1 MRSIDHFD
9 LRSFDLNLL
18 IAFDALMEE
27 RSVTRAAARLRIR
40 QPAMS
45 HSLSVL
51 RMLLQDELFVRDGSI
66 MRPTARALNIAP
78 AVRSTLRQMEDI
90 LRWKE
95 PFDPGREDRTF
106 RLGFSSDVE
115 LLVMPDLTAQLRRIA
130 PGIRLLG
137 RQAESADIHRL
148 LDEGELDLAVGCF
161 TAGASRYRGR
171 HLFEQTLSCCFN
183 PKLLDL
189 SVPIGLEAYVSLG
202 HALVT
207 LRDDLRGCLADAL
220 LRSNAELNVVVASS
234 NFLTVL
240 SIASQAPVL
249 ATLPSRMA
257 QRYAPGFGLT
267 VSPVPLEMQVA
278 PVAMVWSARADRE
291 PGSAWLRSQIRQIL
305 AGYATASATT
315 ASGCEQVA
323 DPRNHQPSAGRQWS
337 PHRAADDAAYT
348 SPSPSQRRQRHSQ
361 RERKSQAAGSPRS
374 Q

>member
-1 MRSIDHFD
+1 MLEPGHHRLQSTQLMRSIDHFD

-27 RSVTRAAARLRIR
+27 RSVTRAAARLRVR

-95 PFDPGREDRTF
+95 PFDPSREDRTF

-115 LLVMPDLTAQLRRIA
+115 LLVMPDLTARLRSIA

-137 RQAESADIHRL
+137 RQAERAEVHRL
-148 LDEGELDLAVGCF
+148 LDEGELDIAVGCF
-161 TAGASRYRGR
+161 EPGASRYRCR
-171 HLFEQTLSCCFN
+171 YLFEQTLSCCFN

-189 SVPIGLEAYVSLG
+189 SVPIDLEAYVSLG

-234 NFLTVL
+234 NFLAIL

-249 ATLPSRMA
+249 ATLPSKMA

-267 VSPVPLEMQVA
+267 VSPVPLKMQVA

-291 PGSAWLRSQIRQIL
+291 AGSLWLRTQIKQIL
-305 AGYATASATT
+305 VGNAEPAEKVVNGRHPARKARVRTAVPKKK
-315 ASGCEQVA
+315 G
-323 DPRNHQPSAGRQWS
+323 
-337 PHRAADDAAYT
+337 
-348 SPSPSQRRQRHSQ
+348 
-361 RERKSQAAGSPRS
+361 
-374 Q
+374 

>member
-1 MRSIDHFD
+1 MLEPWNDRLQSTQLMRSIDHFD

-27 RSVTRAAARLRIR
+27 RSVTRAAARLRVR

-51 RMLLQDELFVRDGSI
+51 RMLLQDELFVRAGVT

-78 AVRSTLRQMEDI
+78 AVRTTLRQMEEI

-95 PFDPGREDRTF
+95 PFDPKRDRTF

-115 LLVMPDLTAQLRRIA
+115 LQVMPDLAARLRRIA

-137 RQAESADIHRL
+137 RQADRAEVHRL
-148 LDEGELDLAVGCF
+148 LDEGELDIAIGCF
-161 TAGASRYRGR
+161 EPGASRYRGK
-171 HLFEQTLSCCFN
+171 HLFEQALSCCFN

-189 SVPIGLEAYVSLG
+189 SVPIDLETYVSVG
-202 HALVT
+202 HALLT
-207 LRDDLRGCLADAL
+207 LSDDLRGCLANAL
-220 LRSNAELNVVVASS
+220 SQAAAELNVVVATS
-234 NFLTVL
+234 NFLGIL

-257 QRYAPGFGLT
+257 HRYGPGFGLA
-267 VSPVPLEMQVA
+267 VSPVPLKLQVA

-291 PGSAWLRSQIRQIL
+291 AGSLWLRSQIQQIL
-305 AGYATASATT
+305 LGYSQPAEKGMNGRHPAVKHA
-315 ASGCEQVA
+315 AVA
-323 DPRNHQPSAGRQWS
+323 RKKRRTGE
-337 PHRAADDAAYT
+337 RARAY
-348 SPSPSQRRQRHSQ
+348 
-361 RERKSQAAGSPRS
+361 
-374 Q
+374 

>member
-1 MRSIDHFD
+1 MRPIDHFD

-27 RSVTRAAARLRIR
+27 RSVTRAAARLRVR

-45 HSLSVL
+45 HNLSVL

-66 MRPTARALNIAP
+66 MRPTARALNLAP
-78 AVRSTLRQMEDI
+78 AIRSTLRQMGDI

-95 PFDPGREDRTF
+95 PFDPSREDRTF

-115 LLVMPDLTAQLRRIA
+115 LLVMPDLTARLRRVA

-137 RQAESADIHRL
+137 RQAERAEVHRL
-148 LDEGELDLAVGCF
+148 LDEGDLDVAVGCF
-161 TAGASRYRGR
+161 EPGASRYRGR
-171 HLFEQTLSCCFN
+171 YLFEQTLSCCFN

-189 SVPIGLEAYVSLG
+189 SVPIDLETYVSLG

-220 LRSNAELNVVVASS
+220 LRINAELNVVAASS
-234 NFLTVL
+234 NFLAIL
-240 SIASQAPVL
+240 STASQAPVL

-257 QRYAPGFGLT
+257 QRYAPGFGLAI
-267 VSPVPLEMQVA
+267 SPVPLKMQVA

-291 PGSAWLRSQIRQIL
+291 PGAAWLRTEIRQIL
-305 AGYATASATT
+305 ASHAKSADKVLNGGYSITRKRKVGTLSLANQRYRHLTGVELLGHFQDSPA
-315 ASGCEQVA
+315 GNRR
-323 DPRNHQPSAGRQWS
+323 PMPSK
-337 PHRAADDAAYT
+337 P
-348 SPSPSQRRQRHSQ
+348 
-361 RERKSQAAGSPRS
+361 
-374 Q
+374 

>member
-1 MRSIDHFD
+1 MLEPGHHRLQSTQLMRSIDHFD

-18 IAFDALMEE
+18 VAFDALMEE
-27 RSVTRAAARLRIR
+27 GSVTRAAARLRVR

-95 PFDPGREDRTF
+95 PFDPSREDRTF

-115 LLVMPDLTAQLRRIA
+115 LLVMPDLTARLRSVA

-137 RQAESADIHRL
+137 RQAERAEVHRL
-148 LDEGELDLAVGCF
+148 LDEGELDIAIGCF
-161 TAGASRYRGR
+161 EPGASRYRGKY
-171 HLFEQTLSCCFN
+171 LFEQTLSCCFN

-189 SVPIGLEAYVSLG
+189 SIPIDLEVYVSLG

-207 LRDDLRGCLADAL
+207 LKDDLRGCLADAL
-220 LRSNAELNVVVASS
+220 SRCNAELNVVTASS
-234 NFLTVL
+234 NFLAVL
-240 SIASQAPVL
+240 STASQAPVL

-257 QRYAPGFGLT
+257 RRYASAFGLV
-267 VSPVPLEMQVA
+267 VSPVPLKMQVA
-278 PVAMVWSARADRE
+278 PVAMVWSARAERE
-291 PGSAWLRSQIRQIL
+291 PGAAWLRAQIRQIL
-305 AGYATASATT
+305 ARYAEPADKVLNGAYSITPKRKTRRKTSAP
-315 ASGCEQVA
+315 V
-323 DPRNHQPSAGRQWS
+323 P
-337 PHRAADDAAYT
+337 
-348 SPSPSQRRQRHSQ
+348 
-361 RERKSQAAGSPRS
+361 
-374 Q
+374 

>member
-1 MRSIDHFD
+1 MLEPGYDRLQSSQLMRPIDHFD

-18 IAFDALMEE
+18 ISFDALMEE
-27 RSVTRAAARLRIR
+27 RSVTRAAARLRVG

-66 MRPTARALNIAP
+66 MRPTSRALNLAP
-78 AVRSTLRQMEDI
+78 AVRATLRQMEDI

-115 LLVMPDLTAQLRRIA
+115 LLVMPDLTAQLRSCA

-137 RQAESADIHRL
+137 RQAERGEVHRL
-148 LDEGELDLAVGCF
+148 LDEGELDIAVGCF
-161 TAGASRYRGR
+161 EPGAARFRGKY
-171 HLFEQTLSCCFN
+171 LFEQTLSCCFN

-189 SVPIGLEAYVSLG
+189 SVPIDLEAYVSLG

-220 LRSNAELNVVVASS
+220 SRCNAELNVVTASS
-234 NFLTVL
+234 NFLAVL
-240 SIASQAPVL
+240 STASQAPVL

-267 VSPVPLEMQVA
+267 VSPVPLKMQVA

-291 PGSAWLRSQIRQIL
+291 PGAVWLRTQIRQIL
-305 AGYATASATT
+305 AGYAKPTDKALNGAYSISAKRRT
-315 ASGCEQVA
+315 
-323 DPRNHQPSAGRQWS
+323 
-337 PHRAADDAAYT
+337 RAAI
-348 SPSPSQRRQRHSQ
+348 PN
-361 RERKSQAAGSPRS
+361 KKN
-374 Q
+374 